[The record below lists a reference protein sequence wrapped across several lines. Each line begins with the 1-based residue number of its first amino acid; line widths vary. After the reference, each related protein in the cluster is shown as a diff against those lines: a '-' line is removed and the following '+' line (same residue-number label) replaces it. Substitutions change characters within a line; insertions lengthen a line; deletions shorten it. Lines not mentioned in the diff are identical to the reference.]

1 MEQGRLHSLHHRIR
15 TASAP
20 DTMSAIVAE
29 CIADREKWPSEL
41 VAALRDKIPFSSI
54 DSEHLIRLILK
65 EMDREL
71 YRAAKP
77 HLIHHREVLRDLI
90 GKVPDPEIEKRIC
103 DHLSHYRDTIDFCDL
118 VASLG
123 DHGSRA
129 SLATLEMLEFD
140 LSAESARVAAS
151 KTDVEPDDE
160 DHLSVVQIR
169 QIVDTGQSAPQMAVR
184 AKRKQAV
191 VDALKKLR
199 QTDRSPPSEWGDFQ
213 EEELS
218 SQLQFAGADNHAIH
232 ARDCLRRG
240 DVESALVA
248 LRKATEAVLKVMI
261 CSGKYPLPNDWD
273 MDKFSKSTLEPLIQ
287 QSSRVLPKYS
297 GVPNVARS
305 IQSLTSEA
313 AHDQPERHEPIPS
326 DVAESVL
333 NIWQLLRQRA
343 WVELSS
349 RDELT

>member
-15 TASAP
+15 TASSA
-20 DTMSAIVAE
+20 DTMRAIVAE

-54 DSEHLIRLILK
+54 DGEHLVGLILK
-65 EMDREL
+65 ERDRDL

-77 HLIHHREVLRDLI
+77 HLIHNREVLRDLI
-90 GKVPDPEIEKRIC
+90 GKVPDPEIEERIC

-129 SLATLEMLEFD
+129 CLATLEMLEFD
-140 LSAESARVAAS
+140 SSAESARVAAS
-151 KTDVEPDDE
+151 KTDVESDDE
-160 DHLSVVQIR
+160 GHPSDEKIR
-169 QIVDTGQSAPQMAVR
+169 QMIVAGQSAPQTAVR

-199 QTDRSPPSEWGDFQ
+199 QTDRSPPSDWG
-213 EEELS
+213 EERS
-218 SQLQFAGADNHAIH
+218 SQLQFAGADKHAIH
-232 ARDCLRRG
+232 ARDCLDRG

-248 LRKATEAVLKVMI
+248 LRKATEAVLKVMV

-287 QSSRVLPKYS
+287 QSSRVLPRSS
-297 GVPNVARS
+297 GVPNLARS

-313 AHDQPERHEPIPS
+313 AHDQPERYEPIS
-326 DVAESVL
+326 SNGAESVL
-333 NIWQLLRQRA
+333 TIWGELRKRA
-343 WVELSS
+343 WKELSS
-349 RDELT
+349 KDGLT

>member
-15 TASAP
+15 TASTA
-20 DTMSAIVAE
+20 DTMRAIVAE

-41 VAALRDKIPFSSI
+41 VAAVRDKIPFFWI
-54 DSEHLIRLILK
+54 DGEHLVGLILK

-77 HLIHHREVLRDLI
+77 QLIHNREVLRDLI

-151 KTDVEPDDE
+151 KTDVEPDAE
-160 DHLSVVQIR
+160 GHLSVEQIR
-169 QIVDTGQSAPQMAVR
+169 QMINAGSAGLQMAVR

-213 EEELS
+213 EEERS
-218 SQLQFAGADNHAIH
+218 SQFAGADKHAFH
-232 ARDCLRRG
+232 AKDCLGRG

-248 LRKATEAVLKVMI
+248 LRKATEAVLKAMV

-287 QSSRVLPKYS
+287 QSSRVLPKSS
-297 GVPNVARS
+297 GVPSLARS

-313 AHDQPERHEPIPS
+313 AHDQPERHEPIS
-326 DVAESVL
+326 SKGAKSVL
-333 NIWQLLRQRA
+333 TIWEELRKRA
-343 WVELSS
+343 WKELSS
-349 RDELT
+349 KDGLT

>member
-15 TASAP
+15 TASAA
-20 DTMSAIVAE
+20 DTMKAIVVE
-29 CIADREKWPSEL
+29 CIADREKWPLEL
-41 VAALRDKIPFSSI
+41 VAALREKIPFSRI
-54 DSEHLIRLILK
+54 DGEHLVGLILK

-77 HLIHHREVLRDLI
+77 QLIHNREVLRDLI
-90 GKVPDPEIEKRIC
+90 GKVPDPEIEERIR

-123 DHGSRA
+123 EHGSRA

-151 KTDVEPDDE
+151 KIDVEPDDE
-160 DHLSVVQIR
+160 GLLSVEQIR
-169 QIVDTGQSAPQMAVR
+169 RMIDAGQSAPQMAVR
-184 AKRKQAV
+184 AERKQTV

-199 QTDRSPPSEWGDFQ
+199 QADRSPPSEWGDFQ
-213 EEELS
+213 EEEQS
-218 SQLQFAGADNHAIH
+218 SLLQFAGADTHAIH
-232 ARDCLRRG
+232 AKDCLRRG

-248 LRKATEAVLKVMI
+248 LRKATEAVLKVMV

-273 MDKFSKSTLEPLIQ
+273 KDKFSKSTLEPLIQ
-287 QSSRVLPKYS
+287 QSSRVLPKSS

-313 AHDQPERHEPIPS
+313 AHDQPERHEPMPS
-326 DVAESVL
+326 EVAEGVL
-333 NIWQLLRQRA
+333 KIWQMLRQRA
-343 WVELSS
+343 WIELSS
-349 RDELT
+349 KDELI